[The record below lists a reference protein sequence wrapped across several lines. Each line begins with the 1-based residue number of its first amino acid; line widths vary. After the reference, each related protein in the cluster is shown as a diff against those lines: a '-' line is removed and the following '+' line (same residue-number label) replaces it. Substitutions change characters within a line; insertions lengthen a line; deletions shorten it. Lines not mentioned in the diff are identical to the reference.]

1 LEVLL
6 KICIVLTSV
15 LIWLLWRMGV
25 SVIISK
31 SLVVLVLPVA
41 LLNLLDVTF
50 LRELNCLVVILLC
63 MLVFVGNKAVFF
75 LSEDVIKDTLVVSAG
90 LHAHAL
96 EGVSTHLVFI
106 FY

>member
-1 LEVLL
+1 
-6 KICIVLTSV
+6 
-15 LIWLLWRMGV
+15 MGI

-50 LRELNCLVVILLC
+50 LCELNSLVVILLC
-63 MLVFVGNKAVFF
+63 MLVFVGYIAVFF
-75 LSEDVIKDTLVVSAG
+75 LSKDVIKDTLVVSAG

-96 EGVSTHLVFI
+96 EGVSTHLVFS
-106 FY
+106 FD